1 MSKQLTLFG
10 TFVPTTNHI
19 LYRYPK
25 GDYECFV
32 ECYCLRA
39 KKDRAIFNLKNVHAK
54 TRTAW
59 KDVYKGN
66 KEKLEEFLALQKNED
81 SFVR

>member
-1 MSKQLTLFG
+1 MSKQLTIIG
-10 TFVPTTNHI
+10 TCVPSKNHI

-32 ECYCLRA
+32 EHYFLRV

-54 TRTAW
+54 AQTAW
-59 KDVYKGN
+59 KNVYKGN
-66 KEKLEEFLALQKNED
+66 KEKLAEFLALQKNED